1 MNPSRFN
8 PIIRDALYPARE
20 KAQLKGAFAEKIR
33 SQNNLLCGYRG
44 IRQNPFSYCS
54 DEFTRV
60 MNQGSIKRP
69 LVFRASLI
77 QLILLIAVCCIL
89 WPVDNVLSYS
99 ALLGGSLVVLPN
111 VYFAFYAFRFMG
123 SRQASIA
130 LHSIYR
136 GEMGKFT
143 LTLVGFALVFLLVKP
158 LHSAALFGAF
168 IVATGIH
175 WIVTAK
181 MVTAKPE

>member
-1 MNPSRFN
+1 
-8 PIIRDALYPARE
+8 
-20 KAQLKGAFAEKIR
+20 
-33 SQNNLLCGYRG
+33 
-44 IRQNPFSYCS
+44 
-54 DEFTRV
+54 
-60 MNQGSIKRP
+60 MNQGSIRKP
-69 LVFRASLI
+69 PIFKASLT
-77 QLILLIAVCCIL
+77 QLVLLLAVCCVV
-89 WPVDNVLSYS
+89 WPVDNVISYS
-99 ALLGGSLVVLPN
+99 IFFGGALVVLPN

-123 SRQASIA
+123 SARISIA

-175 WIVTAK
+175 WMATAK
-181 MVTAKPE
+181 MVAKRP

>member
-1 MNPSRFN
+1 
-8 PIIRDALYPARE
+8 
-20 KAQLKGAFAEKIR
+20 
-33 SQNNLLCGYRG
+33 
-44 IRQNPFSYCS
+44 
-54 DEFTRV
+54 

-69 LVFRASLI
+69 PVFKTSLI
-77 QLILLIAVCCIL
+77 QLAVLLVVCGLI
-89 WPVDNVLSYS
+89 WPVDKVISYS
-99 ALLGGSLVVLPN
+99 AFLGGSLVVVPN

-123 SRQASIA
+123 SRQISTA

-175 WIVTAK
+175 WIATAK
-181 MVTAKPE
+181 LVAAKPN